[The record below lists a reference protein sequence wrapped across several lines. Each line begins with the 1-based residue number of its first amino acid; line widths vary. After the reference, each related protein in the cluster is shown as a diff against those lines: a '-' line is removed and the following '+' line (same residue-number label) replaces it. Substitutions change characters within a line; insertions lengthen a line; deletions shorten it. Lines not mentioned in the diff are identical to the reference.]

1 MQPGRTRPHAF
12 GIMKNIMTA
21 STQETDALSIL
32 RMASADPDRMLCTA
46 FMPHPARERAFVLL
60 AFHNELLRVLQP
72 ARSTAVAGSLAG
84 MVRLQWWREVLEGR
98 RPPEHHLAPRLLE
111 TVVDGHLSRET
122 LLRLVL
128 SAEMELDSQ
137 ARPNSASDSGTW
149 EQMLRDGAGALSVG
163 MGEILGV
170 REPERLNALERCGM
184 AYGAGAMLRH
194 WSVLEGGGRFLY
206 PGSVSGLYQAGCAFA
221 AQADAF
227 TQQEEEHPA
236 GWHLA
241 ALPLVLARRDLAR
254 HATAGQKAVQAGRPR
269 GIGDKLAVM
278 FAGWKAARRL

>member
-1 MQPGRTRPHAF
+1 
-12 GIMKNIMTA
+12 MKNIMTA
-21 STQETDALSIL
+21 STQETDTLSIL

-72 ARSTAVAGSLAG
+72 TRSSAVAGSLAG

-98 RPPEHHLAPRLLE
+98 RPPEHYLAPRLLE
-111 TVVDGHLSRET
+111 AVAGGHLSRET

-128 SAEMELDSQ
+128 SAEMELDRQ
-137 ARPNSASDSGTW
+137 ASPDGVLASEAW
-149 EQMLRDGAGALSVG
+149 VQMLRDGAGALSVG

-170 REPERLNALERCGM
+170 REPENLSALEWCGM

-194 WSVLEGGGRFLY
+194 WGVLEGGGRFLY
-206 PGSVSGLYQAGCAFA
+206 PGPVSGLYQAGCAFV

-227 TQQEEEHPA
+227 IRQEEEHPA

-278 FAGWKAARRL
+278 LAGWKAARRL